1 MTSIKG
7 MLSKA
12 MSNSSLSGTLADHT
26 PTRKI
31 YTNIYP
37 PKSMFKPNGES
48 TQAMFPSNEINTSKY
63 TLLSFLPHNLF
74 EQFRRFANI
83 FFLTLAILQFFP
95 TYQSI
100 NPWVAALP
108 LILIITATCIKD
120 AFEDYRRHGSDLAV
134 NTQTTLKLSS
144 WKNLNKP
151 FMKPR
156 STTASIIT
164 SKLNQIGW
172 ILGIHRPRSAEDSR
186 PKHGQIEPDTSLNDA
201 NHYASSVSSPIEQPS
216 PVRKPDDPEL
226 SKEWRYVQWKDIKV
240 GDLIRLQN
248 NEHIPAD
255 LIILASSEPEGLCY
269 IETKNLDGETN
280 LKIRKVVSDTLS
292 ITTPNCLR
300 QFQCTIECEKPHPS
314 IYLFTGTLVHYHRPA
329 LMQTSPITLQKL
341 SIQPYSAP
349 PDLGSSVDMSPRT
362 LLTPTGSLRISVS
375 DHPSPTAQK
384 ESQLRH
390 RATSQIDQNSANVS
404 RIPININSMLLRGCV
419 LRNTEWVYGIVVY
432 TGVESKIRLNSGDT
446 PIKRS
451 LIEDQTNFYI
461 LLSLALM
468 VILSIIS
475 AVMGYVLE
483 KADQVNQAPWLTN
496 TFSSDTI
503 GVSDAVAMFWV
514 AIILFQNLVPI
525 SLYITVEIVKS
536 LQSFLIYEDIELY
549 DETCNEPCIPR
560 SWNLADDL
568 GQIEYIFSDKT
579 GTLTRNIMEFKRCSV
594 NSVIY
599 GHETQITSIEAISDE
614 SFNTSQIP
622 SDQPFVYQD
631 SKPFSVVQLE
641 KDFCTFPK
649 DSVHYK
655 TMFEFFS
662 CLSLCHTVL
671 VSSNADTGDIIY
683 KAQSPDEAALVDA
696 AKSAGF
702 VFQSRENT
710 TVGVVMLGNL
720 ETFTILNIL
729 EFTSSRKRMSMI
741 LRRRNGEIVLY
752 CKGADSVIF
761 ERLAEDQDE
770 LKTKTMH
777 DLEHFAGEGLR
788 TLCLAY
794 AILSEA
800 EYAAW
805 ERSYHLASVSLEN
818 REDCI
823 EEASNLIEQNLYL
836 LGATAIEDKLQEGVP
851 KCIQVFLEAGIKIIV
866 LTGDKL
872 ETAINIGYS
881 CNLLTKDMSL
891 IVIRGGNNKDD
902 EGSTLQQ
909 MQEAIKRF
917 FGDEKVSDES
927 VIEWNGFEKMNGLLS
942 MQAIGGG
949 QTKSSKQRFGLVI
962 DGRALFHALD
972 DHAKDTL
979 VDLIVRC
986 DAVICCR
993 VSPLQ
998 KAKVVQLIKST
1009 QDSMCLA
1016 IGDGANDVGMIQAAH
1031 VGVGISGQEGLQ
1043 AAMAADFVIS
1053 QFRFLERLLLVHG
1066 RWCYVRT
1073 GSMILNFFFKNI
1085 IYTIPLFMYQIFC
1098 GFSAQPVYDV
1108 VYMILSNVLFTA
1120 VPVGILGAFDKDV
1133 SAEMAQKFPPLYNIG
1148 IMRVVLTHTQVL
1160 IYVAEAVYQGVV
1172 IFFVQYLALRDVAI
1186 HANGRPEDALY
1197 FSISVAICCLTMTN
1211 FFIAFSTHL
1220 WTWIVFAAILG
1231 TNTIIFVFLVVYM
1244 ELPASPWPHY
1254 ESILYTSS
1262 TFWLS
1267 FILTITL
1274 CSLPK
1279 FAYLS
1284 FSRLITPTD
1293 TAIAQEHEKQLQ
1305 KQHGTVWPSHEI
1317 REQPHQYPP
1326 VPQIP
1331 QSRKR
1336 ISMASTS
1343 SLARSRSS
1351 ATDHIRNRRRS
1362 KLTPLHINLQ
1372 LQEDDFFYA
1381 NGVEERGIPQLTTLD
1396 ATSVVKEHGFGFAHS
1411 PGARS
1416 SILPRLS
1423 LNHEASE
1430 S

>member
-1 MTSIKG
+1 
-7 MLSKA
+7 

-63 TLLSFLPHNLF
+63 TLLSFLPHNL
-74 EQFRRFANI
+74 RFANI

-314 IYLFTGTLVHYHRPA
+314 IYLFTGTL
-329 LMQTSPITLQKL
+329 
-341 SIQPYSAP
+341 
-349 PDLGSSVDMSPRT
+349 
-362 LLTPTGSLRISVS
+362 
-375 DHPSPTAQK
+375 
-384 ESQLRH
+384 LRH

-451 LIEDQTNFYI
+451 LIEDQTNFYMQVAF
-461 LLSLALM
+461 LVLFLALM

-917 FGDEKVSDES
+917 FGDEKVT
-927 VIEWNGFEKMNGLLS
+927 
-942 MQAIGGG
+942 IGGG

-1085 IYTIPLFMYQIFC
+1085 IYTQVVCLFAIYSKQ
-1098 GFSAQPVYDV
+1098 SAQPVYDV